1 MSEIKFVQTVNAQ
14 GQPEAGGQATKETV
28 IPVTTELQLEGG
40 GVFWLIIE
48 RERDGQ
54 KEREILQIKN
64 LITDLGLDI
73 MVRNLVNVNPVSISY
88 IVISD
93 STTSPSPGETSMPGT
108 NKWAQAATITM
119 PNPRQAR
126 WQASW
131 SQGAIVGT
139 IGSIGLCSDS
149 AGNNLFARVTLSTP
163 KPVGSE
169 DTVSVVYDLTLNR
182 QS

>member
-1 MSEIKFVQTVNAQ
+1 MSELEREFTNEEREKSL
-14 GQPEAGGQATKETV
+14 
-28 IPVTTELQLEGG
+28 IPVSTQLQIKGG
-40 GVFWLIIE
+40 GVFYLIIE

-54 KEREILQIKN
+54 TEREIIEIKN

-73 MVRNLVNVNPVSISY
+73 MIRNLININPVSISH
-88 IVISD
+88 IVLSD
-93 STTSPSPGETSMPGT
+93 STANPDPNEITMPGT
-108 NKWAQAATITM
+108 NKWAQAATISR

-131 SQGAIVGT
+131 SKGAIQGT

-149 AGNNLFARVTLSTP
+149 QGNNLFARVKLSTP
-163 KPVGSE
+163 KQVGSD
-169 DTVSVVYDLTLNR
+169 DTVSVVYDLTLSR